1 MIFLHTAMLFHGK
14 ESGSDP
20 VFLCVR
26 VGVRVRSRY
35 PTTAGAPTRT
45 RTPTP
50 ISIRPQT
57 SKAETAEHQ
66 ALIFPAPGIRG
77 QLDLSVAFG
86 ADLPPYRPAPDASRN
101 PRFQHL
107 NNDLMSHLPR
117 QPLDLGLQ
125 SFNTTGQLTDQHKS
139 HQTKRETKHRHRYH
153 GFTLLFIIDLT
164 KRFSTARIVC
174 VWPFRF

>member
-1 MIFLHTAMLFHGK
+1 MYEYGLHT
-14 ESGSDP
+14 P
-20 VFLCVR
+20 
-26 VGVRVRSRY
+26 
-35 PTTAGAPTRT
+35 
-45 RTPTP
+45 
-50 ISIRPQT
+50 RPQT
-57 SKAETAEHQ
+57 LLLVHVLLHPYRSDLK
-66 ALIFPAPGIRG
+66 PARPKPPNIKPSSSPLRSGIPG
-77 QLDLSVAFG
+77 QFDLSVAFG

-125 SFNTTGQLTDQHKS
+125 SFNSTGQLTDQHKS
-139 HQTKRETKHRHRYH
+139 HQTKSETKHRHRYH

-164 KRFSTARIVC
+164 KRCSTDRIVS